1 MKLIWIFLKKI
12 FNYIIQY
19 NENGGFELEYLP
31 INIKKLLAT
40 KFILFINCKYNRVT
54 ISRVYHNKK
63 KKYYWIHESH
73 LNFF

>member
-31 INIKKLLAT
+31 INIKK
-40 KFILFINCKYNRVT
+40 T
-54 ISRVYHNKK
+54 IGYQIYSFYQLQV
-63 KKYYWIHESH
+63 
-73 LNFF
+73 

>member
-31 INIKKLLAT
+31 INIKKTIGYQIYSFYQLQVITVLQYLG
-40 KFILFINCKYNRVT
+40 FITIINK
-54 ISRVYHNKK
+54 
-63 KKYYWIHESH
+63 
-73 LNFF
+73 